1 MIIFK
6 IWVSFFVLKG
16 GEGRGGRDTF
26 VNVLNLMRLE
36 LHDAVTIP
44 SFVITLPD
52 VLMFY
57 IEICRVITL
66 T

>member
-6 IWVSFFVLKG
+6 IWVSFFVLK
-16 GEGRGGRDTF
+16 GRGGRDTF